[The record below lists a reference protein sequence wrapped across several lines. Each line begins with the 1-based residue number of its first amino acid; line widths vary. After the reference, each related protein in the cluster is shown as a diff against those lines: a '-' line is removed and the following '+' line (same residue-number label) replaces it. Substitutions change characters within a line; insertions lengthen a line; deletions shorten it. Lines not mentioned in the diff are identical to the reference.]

1 MFLTYPPCNT
11 PCCIKA
17 MCSPISKSG
26 LLISLFCTPYFGLW
40 AFYVNQLLRCIYV
53 GLTRN
58 SKMMTRPR
66 TKYRILQRSLSINNI
81 YSAKQVPKKTRQNF
95 RSKYKPTN
103 WLQKDKKITRA
114 TFASTPLHFRCINSI
129 LSRVSFPRSSL
140 SSHKRDGGDLDAT
153 DQGESVG
160 NKGEEEGKFFFSPFF
175 LFTYV
180 GVGIIKGRGGAGE
193 NSVRSPARST

>member
-1 MFLTYPPCNT
+1 MDLEVEACLSRLACVRLMFLTYPPCNT

-81 YSAKQVPKKTRQNF
+81 YSVKQKPKKTRQNF

-103 WLQKDKKITRA
+103 WLQKDQK
-114 TFASTPLHFRCINSI
+114 
-129 LSRVSFPRSSL
+129 
-140 SSHKRDGGDLDAT
+140 KRDPFNLSNIVTGNVSNETFGGKKSGT
-153 DQGESVG
+153 G
-160 NKGEEEGKFFFSPFF
+160 N
-175 LFTYV
+175 LV
-180 GVGIIKGRGGAGE
+180 II
-193 NSVRSPARST
+193 